1 MSWSVRRQWAV
12 PCAPARL
19 RNFTFLPTAAAG
31 WWAPSRQT
39 LAPHTQP
46 LSVKERPR
54 SQNHPTTSIQVQ
66 SYSFSHKCHS
76 EQTERRLVSVD
87 LSKTGCCQL
96 QTLLRPLSRLL
107 PTLWPCF
114 PQCGAMQ
121 RQQIGGCTVT
131 DWRMAACHY
140 HEISADANSFLQS
153 SEALFTEVSANCVLS
168 MNHFQ
173 VVYQAIR
180 WCELPGKVPLM
191 ATLPSVPIP
200 LP

>member
-153 SEALFTEVSANCVLS
+153 SEALFTASFSELCPVDEPLS
-168 MNHFQ
+168 GCLPGHQ
-173 VVYQAIR
+173 VV
-180 WCELPGKVPLM
+180 
-191 ATLPSVPIP
+191 
-200 LP
+200 